1 MYEDLMKDMQ
11 EKMKPVTE
19 MAEVNKATAEKL
31 ISLQSEYL
39 TDLFNSGL
47 AQMKALSE
55 VKEPQAAF
63 ELQVKYFKD
72 LEAKLTN
79 VAEQELATLTT
90 AKEQLTELVEKSV
103 SDMNESPVVTE
114 MTKMMHNAQ
123 EQFEEAT
130 KAFTP
135 EAAAP
140 APAKKPAAKRKTAS
154 AA

>member
-1 MYEDLMKDMQ
+1 MYEDMMKDMQ

-19 MAEVNKATAEKL
+19 MAEVNKTTAEKL

-79 VAEQELATLTT
+79 VAEQELAALAT

-103 SDMNESPVVTE
+103 SEMNESPVVTE
-114 MTKMMHNAQ
+114 MTKMMHDAQ
-123 EQFEEAT
+123 EKFEEAT

-140 APAKKPAAKRKTAS
+140 APAKKPAAKRKTE
-154 AA
+154 AAA